1 MIVNIIFVYWY
12 ILLIIPQKSLNI
24 TESEEEIFFCSM
36 FNKFAVNW
44 GDAIVAKRK
53 LLTITEGI
61 NYLCIKFEA
70 FLKRAAVT
78 QRRSA

>member
-1 MIVNIIFVYWY
+1 MIVNILFR
-12 ILLIIPQKSLNI
+12 ILISIAHNTKEIPEYYGIRRRN
-24 TESEEEIFFCSM
+24 FFCSM